1 MTLGHADFDGV
12 RRLLLG
18 QPRQEQQRA
27 DEQHDN
33 DNQYEYSGHGWR
45 FCRPGKPLYSP
56 LR

>member
-1 MTLGHADFDGV
+1 MTLGHADFNGV